1 MKLTAIYLIAS
12 AVALQIG
19 GVFGEDVP
27 KHGQVD
33 SRHGQGS
40 SNHGDNKPDKQFL
53 WGWRCQVALIE
64 HVDGKKVEVGKVVT
78 EIGGEGSLHNVQLG
92 EKGYVRFKTRQN
104 CYPDIIEGTMDGHRF
119 ELGHKRR
126 WTVVRTTKVTGEDTV
141 PLVAETQ

>member
-78 EIGGEGSLHNVQLG
+78 EIGG
-92 EKGYVRFKTRQN
+92 
-104 CYPDIIEGTMDGHRF
+104 TMDGHRF